1 MLGKW
6 FDATEAKKFG
16 TEMALL
22 ISQRTL
28 NEAQKQTQAKLSRKH
43 EKRHDAAFNLVE
55 KKLEEF
61 KRNHRLNIYTK
72 AQLGS
77 AFKFTLL
84 DNGYDEE
91 FSEKTT
97 TWLLLKC
104 K

>member
-1 MLGKW
+1 MLSKW

-22 ISQRTL
+22 ISQRAS
-28 NEAQKQTQAKLSRKH
+28 NEAPSGGQVKLSRKQ

-55 KKLEEF
+55 KKLAEF
-61 KRNHRLNIYTK
+61 KKSHPLNIYTK

-84 DNGYDEE
+84 DKGFDQE

>member
-1 MLGKW
+1 MFSKW

-16 TEMALL
+16 TDMALL
-22 ISQRTL
+22 LRERAPVDGSSSGGKSIKKA
-28 NEAQKQTQAKLSRKH
+28 EKKH
-43 EKRHDAAFNLVE
+43 EAAFNLIE

-61 KRNHRLNIYTK
+61 KKTHRLNMYTK

-91 FSEKTT
+91 FSERTT